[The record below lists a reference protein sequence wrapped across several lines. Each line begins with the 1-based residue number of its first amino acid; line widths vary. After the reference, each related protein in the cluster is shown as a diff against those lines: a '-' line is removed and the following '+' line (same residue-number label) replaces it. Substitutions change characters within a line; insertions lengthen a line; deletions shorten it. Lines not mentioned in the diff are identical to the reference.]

1 MFDIY
6 GVDRG
11 QLNNPHAPRVFGQV
25 IIYVRA
31 DCLRGLVAGMKWC
44 LGVPFQR
51 TTGYPATDT
60 VHSMP
65 SLVLNLVK

>member
-6 GVDRG
+6 CADQGK
-11 QLNNPHAPRVFGQV
+11 LNNPHTPRVFGQV

-31 DCLRGLVAGMKWC
+31 DCLRGLVAGMEWC